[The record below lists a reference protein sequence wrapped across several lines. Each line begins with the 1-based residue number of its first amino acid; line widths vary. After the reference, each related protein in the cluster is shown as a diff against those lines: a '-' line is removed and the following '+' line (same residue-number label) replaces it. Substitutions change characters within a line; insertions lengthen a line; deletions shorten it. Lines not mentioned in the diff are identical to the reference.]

1 MKNHSH
7 HQQTSLETAA
17 NRKYKALIST
27 VQQITQLL
35 KALTNKQLAPK
46 QHLGTSYVL
55 SNIYTTSR
63 LMHQQCT
70 LTSAKTC
77 RTVPSVS
84 LIFTQLEN

>member
-7 HQQTSLETAA
+7 HQQMSLETAA
-17 NRKYKALIST
+17 NRKYNALIST

-55 SNIYTTSR
+55 SNIYTSR
-63 LMHQQCT
+63 LMHQQS
-70 LTSAKTC
+70 TSAKTC